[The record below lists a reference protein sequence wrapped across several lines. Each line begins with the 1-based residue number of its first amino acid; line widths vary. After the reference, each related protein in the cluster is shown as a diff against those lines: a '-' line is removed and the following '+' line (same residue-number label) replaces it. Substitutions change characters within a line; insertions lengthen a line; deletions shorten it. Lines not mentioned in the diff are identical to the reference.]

1 MDIVEVGAQGGGG
14 VAPAVTHLSWSGRAV
29 HAHIVKHLLNCFVHS
44 ELIVPNLFPLS
55 APLYL
60 SLLPLH
66 HKKPDVHSVR
76 TCLLTQLNREQKID
90 AAVDYICGWEVLDGQ
105 LIFQSL

>member
-1 MDIVEVGAQGGGG
+1 M
-14 VAPAVTHLSWSGRAV
+14 APAVTHLSWSGRAV